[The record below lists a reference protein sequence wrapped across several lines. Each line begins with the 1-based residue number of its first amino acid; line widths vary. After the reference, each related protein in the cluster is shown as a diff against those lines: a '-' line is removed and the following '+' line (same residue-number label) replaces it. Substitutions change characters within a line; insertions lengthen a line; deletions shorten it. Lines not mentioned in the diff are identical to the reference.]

1 MKLFLRRTDKEEL
14 IFIPSYLLVD
24 NFEKLLRK
32 KDHQYKRMILHFLIE
47 FLLIDK
53 KKRPK
58 SFDINFSDIEE
69 KARQSFNKSNKVEGK
84 AIRTN
89 NDDSAT
95 TKNVSEPKD
104 NFLKLY
110 EDHEKIRENSEIIG
124 FEHIFGND
132 FSRNFF
138 FTYLEIDYKQSTR
151 KEVRKNIE
159 RHIIGS
165 SLFYTELY
173 EKVLRD
179 SKWFKGY
186 KKKEVIFNW
195 LAENIANFYINKKE
209 DISNHNKDVLKE
221 IFDEY
226 FSYQHKNFP
235 IFNLEERVKTLNK
248 RNSFIGLTKKEKQEK
263 LDEIEENYETNIS
276 EFGLNVIFVYLQ
288 ILEKSKLKEQNFLI
302 KDFTLKILES
312 NILGETDFEEASQF
326 LFDQE
331 GVIDYLLLE
340 EKLFHTEALIYLE
353 SHLDNTELVV
363 EFYEHINSLGKIK
376 LSLLIPL
383 IKANSSLL
391 SDKIIG
397 DHWLDLVKLVTK
409 KFSEKSHTYE
419 RVLTGII
426 NVIPAETIQE
436 ELLIKNRMS
445 FSLASKF
452 LGFYK
457 KKISKSEYIN
467 ISRNIISEVNFKK
480 FDNKKLEYFELIENE
495 VLTNYFLDIDA
506 KKLSEFTT
514 DDGLLGHILQLKNK
528 YLIPK
533 LLASIQLV
541 NINIFD
547 NFPEVVTSRYF
558 WTAFKFN
565 LKDEKSVAK
574 HIELT
579 STEYFRKFVLS
590 ADGVEWLRSD
600 TGACWLSMPESN
612 KWKQSPDGIFIQRI
626 VLENQS
632 FFIETQEVYDS
643 YVEILKTISK
653 EQIDD
658 AYLINN
664 IPETFNYL
672 LKRSPESILL
682 INFKNFDR
690 FSELA
695 KIINSDKNKFLE
707 NTNKDIVLKSISCL
721 LQENSHKVINYL
733 EEIICENFEYFYKHN
748 ADWFTTK
755 DFLNFM
761 VKHRS
766 EIIFNNL
773 FEKTVN
779 GLSES
784 SQQISENLIQSS
796 NQKYLQLLI
805 NNKNIPFWLTKN
817 VVFVNLI
824 KKSSKEARKMLNL
837 LGYQFFQSDFRKSA
851 EEHMEWF
858 TEFIS
863 LFAFTNRK
871 SLKPQLIASLNRDCN
886 SKKCKTRKTGKEK
899 EGFRDFYDAFLSI
912 AFYSNSFNTVQRPY
926 KCPDSSF
933 WHKTSDWN

>member
-32 KDHQYKRMILHFLIE
+32 KDYHYKQMILHFLIE

-58 SFDINFSDIEE
+58 GFDINFSDIEE
-69 KARQSFNKSNKVEGK
+69 KARESFNKSNKVEGK
-84 AIRTN
+84 LIRTN
-89 NDDSAT
+89 EDSAT

-110 EDHEKIRENSEIIG
+110 EEHEKIRENSEIIS

-138 FTYLEIDYKQSTR
+138 FTYLEIDFRQSTR
-151 KEVRKNIE
+151 KEVGKNIE

-173 EKVLRD
+173 EKVLKD
-179 SKWFKGY
+179 SKWFRGY
-186 KKKEVIFNW
+186 KKKEVLYIW

-209 DISNHNKDVLKE
+209 DISHHNKDVLIE

-226 FSYQHKNFP
+226 FSYQHSNFP
-235 IFNLEERVKTLNK
+235 IFNLEERLKTLNK
-248 RNSFIGLTKKEKQEK
+248 FNSFIGLTKKEKQEK
-263 LDEIEENYETNIS
+263 LDEIEENYETNVS
-276 EFGLNVIFVYLQ
+276 EYGLNVIFVYLQ

-326 LFDQE
+326 LFNQE
-331 GVIDYLLLE
+331 GVIDYLLLD
-340 EKLFHTEALIYLE
+340 EKLFHTEALVYLE

-376 LSLLIPL
+376 LNLLLPL
-383 IKANSSLL
+383 IKADSSLL
-391 SDKIIG
+391 SNTIIG
-397 DHWLDLVKLVTK
+397 DHWLELVKLVTK

-457 KKISKSEYIN
+457 KKISKNEYIN
-467 ISRNIISEVNFKK
+467 ISKNIINEVNFKK
-480 FDNKKLEYFELIENE
+480 FDNKKLEYFELIEND
-495 VLTNYFLDIDA
+495 VLTDYFLEADL

-514 DDGLLGHILQLKNK
+514 NDGLLGHILQLKNK

-547 NFPEVVTSRYF
+547 SFPEVVTSRYF
-558 WTAFKFN
+558 WTAFEFN

-574 HIELT
+574 HIQLT
-579 STEYFRKFVLS
+579 STEYFRQFVLS
-590 ADGVEWLRSD
+590 AEGVKWLRSD
-600 TGACWLSMPESN
+600 TGTYWLSMPESN

-632 FFIETQEVYDS
+632 FFIETQEVFDS
-643 YVEILKTISK
+643 YVEILQTISK

-721 LQENSHKVINYL
+721 LQENSHKVINNL
-733 EEIICENFEYFYKHN
+733 EDNICENFEYFYKHN

-766 EIIFNNL
+766 EIIFNSL

-784 SQQISENLIQSS
+784 SQQISENLIKS
-796 NQKYLQLLI
+796 NDKKYLQLLI

-817 VVFVNLI
+817 VAFVNLI
-824 KKSSKEARKMLNL
+824 KKSSKEARRMLNL
-837 LGYQFFQSDFRKSA
+837 IGYQFFQSGFRKSA
-851 EEHMEWF
+851 EEHREWF

-899 EGFRDFYDAFLSI
+899 EGFRDFYDAFLAI

-926 KCPDSSF
+926 KCTDTNL
-933 WHKTSDWN
+933 WHKTSDWG